1 MYEEIGEN
9 FRNFADIYVAANIE
23 NKLLLKVA
31 SYYKH

>member
-1 MYEEIGEN
+1 MYEEIGGN
-9 FRNFADIYVAANIE
+9 LRNFADIYVADNIE